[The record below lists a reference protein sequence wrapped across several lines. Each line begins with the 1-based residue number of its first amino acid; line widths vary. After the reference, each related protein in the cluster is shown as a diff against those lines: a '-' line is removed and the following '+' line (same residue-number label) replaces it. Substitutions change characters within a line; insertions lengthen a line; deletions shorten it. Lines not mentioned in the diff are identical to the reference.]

1 MHIIKSSDDTF
12 KYINI
17 CMFKFHASDMS
28 TVSNM
33 VYMWCE
39 VFLDEMQPKKTAH
52 HYHLSDMVV

>member
-1 MHIIKSSDDTF
+1 
-12 KYINI
+12 
-17 CMFKFHASDMS
+17 MFKFHASDMS